1 MGTEQKGCSFLQSR
15 KCLPVSL
22 PQRHPSKLTRKFSAG
37 DAAHSFPPTGG
48 LGLNSG
54 LADVHNLAYKIAAVH
69 HGWGGSKLLD
79 TYGSD
84 RRHVALVNSAQSIK
98 NGVMIFKMLK
108 TFGLNH
114 PDVEAA
120 RANLFKSLN
129 DPHQKLLIDKGV
141 EDQQEHFDNARALS
155 QNYNF
160 YTNDFL

>member
-1 MGTEQKGCSFLQSR
+1 MSIFREYAEA
-15 KCLPVSL
+15 
-22 PQRHPSKLTRKFSAG
+22 KLRQEFSAG

-98 NGVMIFKMLK
+98 NGIKIFKMLK
-108 TFGLNH
+108 TFGLNDS
-114 PDVEAA
+114 DVEVA
-120 RANLFKSLN
+120 RVNLFKSLD
-129 DPHQKLLIDKGV
+129 DPQQKLLIDEGV
-141 EDQQEHFDNARALS
+141 EDQQEHFDNVSPLTLIS
-155 QNYNF
+155 NF
-160 YTNDFL
+160 SYSRCSS